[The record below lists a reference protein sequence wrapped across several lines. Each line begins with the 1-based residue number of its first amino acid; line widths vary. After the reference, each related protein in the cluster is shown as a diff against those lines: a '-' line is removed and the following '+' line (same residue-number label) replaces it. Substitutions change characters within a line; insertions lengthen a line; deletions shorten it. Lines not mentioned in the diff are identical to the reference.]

1 MLEGTETQQTESVS
15 KYGSKMG
22 KIVEIIQ
29 DIIDKEGFPKI
40 LVYSQWEDSLH
51 LLSQILMELKIP
63 CIFMTRKD
71 NYASTVLFKT
81 NPNIAV
87 FLLLLQQGNNGLD
100 MSIATH
106 IIIMEPILSAS
117 ISMIIVMIYS
127 DGSTGS

>member
-15 KYGSKMG
+15 KYGSKLG

-29 DIIDKEGFPKI
+29 DIIDKEGVPKI

-51 LLSQILMELKIP
+51 LLSQILMELNIR

-71 NYASTVLFKT
+71 NYTSTIQFKT

-117 ISMIIVMIYS
+117 VV
-127 DGSTGS
+127 